1 LKFQSRWV
9 KGADLDSRHGDKAW
23 ERLKHGTPA
32 EFSMQNGQ
40 FQQSDWQ
47 SFRMTEIGIL
57 RALEYI
63 LSILRKI
70 ARVR

>member
-1 LKFQSRWV
+1 
-9 KGADLDSRHGDKAW
+9 
-23 ERLKHGTPA
+23 
-32 EFSMQNGQ
+32 MQNGQ

-47 SFRMTEIGIL
+47 DFRMTEIGIL

-70 ARVR
+70 ARVRGVMAFKQGISIHERDIPF

>member
-1 LKFQSRWV
+1 
-9 KGADLDSRHGDKAW
+9 
-23 ERLKHGTPA
+23 
-32 EFSMQNGQ
+32 MQNGQ